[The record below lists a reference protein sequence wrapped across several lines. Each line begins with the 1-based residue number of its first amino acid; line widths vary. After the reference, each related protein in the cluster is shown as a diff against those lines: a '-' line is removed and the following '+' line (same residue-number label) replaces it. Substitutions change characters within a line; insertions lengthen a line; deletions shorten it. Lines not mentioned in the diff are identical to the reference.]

1 MSVDSNIKLNLK
13 VGQFIASKKMDHCG
27 QSSIPLTR
35 FISHISQ
42 QSFRPD
48 RKPTTTEDKS
58 KLVHCS
64 PSSPCSSLSCCH
76 SSYSFEQKFFDEQKP
91 VLLTHDITTEQVM
104 PHGFV
109 NQLTGNDTKQSNSL
123 YDITTEQVMPHGFV
137 NQLTGNDTKQS
148 NSLHDKSLAYM
159 NKVELQQLATKHNI
173 VWSENMSSP
182 DLTVLLSG
190 FYPSGKVNVEG
201 VDLITSSNTVNLDIH
216 YVNHHITDV
225 SQHRLE

>member
-123 YDITTEQVMPHGFV
+123 
-137 NQLTGNDTKQS
+137 
-148 NSLHDKSLAYM
+148 HDKSLAYM